1 MTEVMIRGKL
11 PSLNEYIEA
20 ERRNRFIAAKIK
32 KETDQIIM
40 WQISHMKPITS
51 KVHIKFIWHEET
63 KRRDPDNVR
72 FATKFILDAMQKCG
86 KLKNDNPAWIEGFED
101 VYIYGQGQ
109 GVKLEITEV

>member
-1 MTEVMIRGKL
+1 MEVMIQGKL

-40 WQISHMKPITS
+40 CQISKMKPITS
-51 KVHIKFIWHEET
+51 KVRIKFTWYEET

-72 FATKFILDAMQKCG
+72 FATKFILDAMQKSG
-86 KLKNDNPAWIEGFED
+86 KLKNDNPAWIAGFED
-101 VYIYGQGQ
+101 EYIYGQGQ
-109 GVKLEITEV
+109 GVLLTINEV